1 MKQPNP
7 VLAKQQEY
15 AREYNA
21 LIAKSGL
28 SYKEL
33 TDALG
38 VRYECI
44 LGRRK
49 LKQTITTEALLALRY
64 VVIEREADRLVTKA
78 RAGVDREEVENDPLA
93 GVM

>member
-7 VLAKQQEY
+7 VLAKQPEMV
-15 AREYNA
+15 REYNT
-21 LIAKSGL
+21 LVVKSGMTN
-28 SYKEL
+28 KEL
-33 TDALG
+33 TVALG

-49 LKQTITTEALLALRY
+49 GPPKGQTVTREALLALRY

-78 RAGVDREEVENDPLA
+78 RAGVDPLA
-93 GVM
+93 DIM